1 MRYKLILLLGFVVLA
16 GCGQA
21 GDKAAAVV
29 DNVTLMADKTQ
40 PSAPQ
45 EQSNMSPKQA
55 TDAVSGAAASKSEAP
70 KPPTIITPMLAYTYA
85 SELLVPSE
93 KLPSLMNTHKA
104 NCEKAGPQVCQIVN
118 SNLSNNDG
126 SANGILVIRAE
137 PKFLGSF
144 RDKLGE
150 DAKNSGGKITSSTV
164 SSEDLTRQITDNEAR
179 LRALTTL
186 RTRVE
191 GIIAT
196 RPGKLSDLL
205 EAEQELARVQGE
217 IDTMNSE
224 IALAKGRVAMSEL
237 TLNYHSNYGGQQTGV
252 FSELQSAFSEFFGL
266 MFGTIAQLIRILAVL
281 LPIGLVALPLILLAK
296 KYLVKKPKSETPK
309 P

>member
-1 MRYKLILLLGFVVLA
+1 MRYKLILLLSFALLA
-16 GCGQA
+16 GCG
-21 GDKAAAVV
+21 KAAEQAANIAS
-29 DNVTLMADKTQ
+29 DATFSSETAMPKP
-40 PSAPQ
+40 PSPNAPV
-45 EQSNMSPKQA
+45 EKANNIAGS
-55 TDAVSGAAASKSEAP
+55 DASKAETP
-70 KPPTIITPMLAYTYA
+70 KPPTVITPMLAYTYA

-104 NCEKAGPQVCQIVN
+104 NCEKAGPQICQIVN

-126 SANGILVIRAE
+126 SANGVLVIRAE

-224 IALAKGRVAMSEL
+224 IALAKGRVAMSEM
-237 TLNYHSNYGGQQTGV
+237 TLNYHSNYGGQQAGV
-252 FSELQSAFSEFFGL
+252 FSELQSAFSEFFML
-266 MFGTIAQLIRILAVL
+266 MFGTIAQLVRILAVI
-281 LPIGLVALPLILLAK
+281 LPIGLVIIPIFVFIR
-296 KYLVKKPKSETPK
+296 KYLANRPKKEIPPKSNP
-309 P
+309 

>member
-1 MRYKLILLLGFVVLA
+1 MRFKLIISLSFAVLA
-16 GCGQA
+16 GCGKAGEQA
-21 GDKAAAVV
+21 ANIASDATFVAEKAAPLPPNAAQSV
-29 DNVTLMADKTQ
+29 AG
-40 PSAPQ
+40 SA
-45 EQSNMSPKQA
+45 EPKA
-55 TDAVSGAAASKSEAP
+55 ETP

-93 KLPSLMNTHKA
+93 KLPILMNTHKA
-104 NCEKAGPQVCQIVN
+104 NCEKAGSQICQIVN

-126 SANGILVIRAE
+126 SANGVLVIRAE

-224 IALAKGRVAMSEL
+224 IALAKGRVAMSEM
-237 TLNYHSNYGGQQTGV
+237 TLNYHSNYGGQQAGV
-252 FSELQSAFSEFFGL
+252 FSELQSAFSEFFML
-266 MFGTIAQLIRILAVL
+266 MFGTIAQLVRVLAVI
-281 LPIGLVALPLILLAK
+281 LPIGLVVIPLFVFIR
-296 KYLVKKPKSETPK
+296 KYLANRPKKETPPKSNT
-309 P
+309 

>member
-1 MRYKLILLLGFVVLA
+1 MRYKLFLLFSFAILA
-16 GCGQA
+16 GCGQSGGNA
-21 GDKAAAVV
+21 SSFKDIVAT
-29 DNVTLMADKTQ
+29 NADK
-40 PSAPQ
+40 PAPPSPPSPASAPT
-45 EQSNMSPKQA
+45 EQAAEA
-55 TDAVSGAAASKSEAP
+55 TNGAVEAKSETP

-104 NCEKAGPQVCQIVN
+104 NCEKAGPQICQIVN

-126 SANGILVIRAE
+126 SANGVLVIRAE

-144 RDKLGE
+144 REKLGE

-179 LRALTTL
+179 LRALSTL

-224 IALAKGRVAMSEL
+224 IALAKGRVAMSEM

-252 FSELQSAFSEFFGL
+252 FSELQSAFSEFFSL
-266 MFGTIAQLIRILAVL
+266 MFGTIAQLIRVLAVL
-281 LPIGLVALPLILLAK
+281 LPIGLVAVPLLF
-296 KYLVKKPKSETPK
+296 LVKKYVARKPKNETP
-309 P
+309 PT

>member
-1 MRYKLILLLGFVVLA
+1 MRYKLILLLGFAVLA
-16 GCGQA
+16 GCGKVGGEKYVSEVMDMNA
-21 GDKAAAVV
+21 IKSENSVPTPADSPTTKATTEKV
-29 DNVTLMADKTQ
+29 NE
-40 PSAPQ
+40 APQ
-45 EQSNMSPKQA
+45 
-55 TDAVSGAAASKSEAP
+55 

-85 SELLVPSE
+85 TELLVPSE

-137 PKFLGSF
+137 PKYLGAF

>member
-1 MRYKLILLLGFVVLA
+1 MRYKLILLLSFAVLA
-16 GCGQA
+16 GCGQSNGHVSNPTENIA
-21 GDKAAAVV
+21 
-29 DNVTLMADKTQ
+29 LMADKAA
-40 PSAPQ
+40 PPSPPSPASAPT
-45 EQSNMSPKQA
+45 EQAAEA
-55 TDAVSGAAASKSEAP
+55 TNGAVEAKSEAP

-93 KLPSLMNTHKA
+93 KLPSLMNTHKS
-104 NCEKAGPQVCQIVN
+104 NCEKAGPQICQIVN

-126 SANGILVIRAE
+126 SANGVLVIRAE

-205 EAEQELARVQGE
+205 EAEQELARVQAE

-224 IALAKGRVAMSEL
+224 IALAKGRVAMSEM

-252 FSELQSAFSEFFGL
+252 FTELQSAFSEFFSL

-281 LPIGLVALPLILLAK
+281 LPIVLVALPLILLAK
-296 KYLVKKPKSETPK
+296 KYLTNKPKSETPK